1 MKIKEE
7 QPLKLNEYTDRIYG
21 RVQFWFTKKELPSV
35 FAEIDNYVCILNE
48 RNPQYQLIFDFSWH
62 YSSADLH
69 WSRPLTDDEK
79 LKVKELKRQHR
90 IEIKKLEKKQAIK
103 LAKKFKLIK

>member
-1 MKIKEE
+1 MKITED
-7 QPLKLNEYTDRIYG
+7 QPRKLDEYTDKIYG
-21 RVQFWFTKKELPSV
+21 RIQFWFTKKELPSV
-35 FAEIDNYVCILNE
+35 FSEIDNYICILNE
-48 RNPQYQLIFDFSWH
+48 RNPNYQLTYDFSWH

-69 WSRPLTDDEK
+69 WSRPLTSDEK

-90 IEIKKLEKKQAIK
+90 VEIKELEKKHAIK